1 MCIFRNADLD
11 ITRAITEF
19 SFKCDSHGQ
28 LLLGGVWRDFIIR
41 EESLEGIS
49 FQFGQQCKFRF
60 ER

>member
-1 MCIFRNADLD
+1 MFIFRNADLD

-49 FQFGQQCKFRF
+49 FQFGQQC
-60 ER
+60 